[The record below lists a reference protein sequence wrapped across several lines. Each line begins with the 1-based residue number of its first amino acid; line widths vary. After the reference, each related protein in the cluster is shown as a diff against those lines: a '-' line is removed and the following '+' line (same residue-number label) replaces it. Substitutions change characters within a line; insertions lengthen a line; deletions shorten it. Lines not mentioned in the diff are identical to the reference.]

1 MKSSNSEIKKD
12 SEALNVNK
20 DNNTTNKDN
29 NKLSD
34 ISKKIKR
41 ETKINVFRVIINFIF
56 CIFILGLTY
65 FVINNY
71 EEKWEMAYFLTIWSF
86 FMNAFYIVSVT
97 AIDITRLLKNTDYC
111 ITYNNFVR
119 KYYLRICFPFSLSIV
134 FLFWMLILLG
144 DDFQYNSRDLWDFLV
159 NFCFHGLQ
167 FVFLLHDTLTYPHQ
181 VEINKL
187 CDFIVITIMT
197 VIYFIILGFG
207 KYMMDFEPYDFMS
220 MSNIRQIAGAAFL
233 IYIGILDGYVVF
245 VLIVGKCFVD
255 KSIDMDKIR
264 KEIIRHKMNEKNKK
278 EKKENKDDN
287 NNDKTIEDVKQNE
300 NKILSNKEIMKNNII
315 NNENNNANININN
328 QNDINN
334 IILPKLT
341 RKKLKPIQLSRNINN
356 NIELNEDKKE

>member
-12 SEALNVNK
+12 SETLNVNK
-20 DNNTTNKDN
+20 DNNTNKAN
-29 NKLSD
+29 NISSD

-41 ETKINVFRVIINFIF
+41 ESKINVFRIIVNFIF
-56 CIFILGLTY
+56 CIFVLGLTY
-65 FVINNY
+65 FVVNNY
-71 EEKWEMAYFLTIWSF
+71 DEKWEMAYFLTIWSF

-181 VEINKL
+181 VEINRL

-197 VIYFIILGFG
+197 VIYFLILGFG
-207 KYMMDFEPYDFMS
+207 KYMMDYEPYDFMS
-220 MSNIRQIAGAAFL
+220 MSNVRQIAGAAVL

-245 VLIVGKCFVD
+245 VLIAGKCFVD
-255 KSIDMDKIR
+255 KSINMDKIR
-264 KEIIRHKMNEKNKK
+264 KEIIQHKMEEKNKK
-278 EKKENKDDN
+278 EKKEIN
-287 NNDKTIEDVKQNE
+287 NNDKNKDKTIEDIKQNE
-300 NKILSNKEIMKNNII
+300 NKFLSNNEIMKNKIM
-315 NNENNNANININN
+315 NNENNNGDININN

-341 RKKLKPIQLSRNINN
+341 RKKLKPIQIRKNINN